1 MTTKPC
7 TNEDD
12 GHRWNLLR
20 LSNKIK
26 NKIERNLSHEI
37 KQSKDIFHTR
47 SKARSKE
54 IFHTRTNHRKTP
66 FTQNQ
71 TIERHPSHM
80 INRKTSLTQD
90 QKKKRK
96 IKKTKKNKKDK
107 QGNVDAHITSEL
119 ISGTNQSF
127 VTRSI
132 ITIGRQARE
141 H

>member
-20 LSNKIK
+20 LSYKIK

-54 IFHTRTNHRKTP
+54 IFHTRTNYRKTP
-66 FTQNQ
+66 FTQDQ
-71 TIERHPSHM
+71 TIERHLSLK

-90 QKKKRK
+90 QKKKAK
-96 IKKTKKNKKDK
+96 DIKKNKKDK

-132 ITIGRQARE
+132 TTIGRQARE